1 MAEENPPITPDD
13 KGQTV
18 RINIPAASDESL
30 EKTAPM
36 GEKTT
41 PIESKGQTVRIN
53 MPPPADTGAKRE
65 TVVIATPPPAVPK
78 KETTHLHTPTPAVSK
93 PVMPPPPV
101 PKPMAAGGIPK
112 PAVPAAPA
120 PAAPAPVPAAPVA
133 ARPIAPKKETAR
145 IQIPPQPKTPLHKA
159 TVKLE
164 QPKPASVAPAA
175 AISMASA
182 MPPQVIV
189 KDSSSGFLSVVTF
202 LASLI
207 AAAIAAAAYL
217 A

>member
-18 RINIPAASDESL
+18 RINIPAASEDSL

-36 GEKTT
+36 GEKTA

-53 MPPPADTGAKRE
+53 MPSPTDSGAKRE

-112 PAVPAAPA
+112 PVA
-120 PAAPAPVPAAPVA
+120 PAAPAAPAVPVAAPAA

-164 QPKPASVAPAA
+164 QPKPVSVAPSA
-175 AISMASA
+175 AISMASSLPA
-182 MPPQVIV
+182 PVVMA
-189 KDSSSGFLSVVTF
+189 DSSSGILSIVTF
-202 LASLI
+202 VFSLI
-207 AAAIAAAAYL
+207 AAAFAVAAYL